1 MQSHALLDSE
11 DGLILLNYAARL
23 MAVDLEREALLE
35 RAAESLSDF
44 SANKSVALFTW
55 KDGERRICLEG
66 LFKDRRYQAVHKE
79 IPLAETPL
87 EEIIINREFAV
98 FPNRKGFDTPMPAGK
113 GQEGEGW
120 CLCLPLV
127 GAATKMIGVIAIMVP
142 GGRPRPTKE
151 LQLLH
156 ILTTVIAISL
166 ENSVLFQMATRDGL
180 TGLYIRNIFEIRL
193 REELARV
200 RRHGGVF
207 SILMTDID
215 HFKGIN
221 DTHGHE
227 SGDQALK
234 EIAAIF
240 RKHVRGDL
248 DLVCRYGGD
257 EFMTLMANTGAR
269 EAMKIADRIH
279 ERCRGNTLTI
289 PGAALTITLSSG
301 LLTVGGGREW
311 KERELISRVDQLLY
325 QAKGRGGNNICADGL

>member
-1 MQSHALLDSE
+1 MQSLAFLDSE
-11 DGLILLNYAARL
+11 DCLIILNYTTRL
-23 MAVDLEREALLE
+23 MAVDLEREVLLE
-35 RAAESLSDF
+35 RAAEALSDF
-44 SANKSVALFTW
+44 STNKSVAVFMW
-55 KDGERRICLEG
+55 RDGEHSIRLEG
-66 LFKDRRYQAVHKE
+66 LFKDRHYQAIHEE

-98 FPNRKGFDTPMPAGK
+98 FPNRKGFDTPMPAAK
-113 GQEGEGW
+113 GHEGEGW

-166 ENSVLFQMATRDGL
+166 ENSVLFQMATRDSL

-193 REELARV
+193 REELARI

-215 HFKGIN
+215 RFKTIN
-221 DTHGHE
+221 DTLGHE
-227 SGDQALK
+227 SGDHALK

-240 RKHVRGDL
+240 RKYVRGDL

-257 EFMTLMANTGAR
+257 EFMTLMPNTGAR

-279 ERCRGNTLTI
+279 ERCRANTLTM
-289 PGAALTITLSSG
+289 PGAALAITLSSG
-301 LLTVGGGREW
+301 LLTVGAGREW
-311 KERELISRVDQLLY
+311 KEKDLISRVDKLLY
-325 QAKGRGGNNICADGL
+325 QAKGRGGNNICADGP